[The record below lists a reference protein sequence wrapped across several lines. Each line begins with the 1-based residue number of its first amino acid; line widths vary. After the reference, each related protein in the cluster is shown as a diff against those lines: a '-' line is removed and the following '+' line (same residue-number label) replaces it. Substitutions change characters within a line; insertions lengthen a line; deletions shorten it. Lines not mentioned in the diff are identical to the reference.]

1 VSRPAAGSGQLGWSS
16 PPLLLPHPQ
25 HLADFATAMGRK
37 PLAGLRPR
45 RPSRPSAD
53 QTETAAAAEDKSAKT
68 PKKES
73 KEQGAHN
80 GNLSQPN
87 RLKQRS
93 RWRHIERKLGELR
106 GQSKAGE
113 VLAVED
119 HQDSGLDDSG
129 PFSSGGDSL
138 SGTTRSR
145 SVSTGGGRSEDR
157 ESAGEEDEQKLFQK
171 VSFEEQVVYRDSGGQ
186 EDQCEDV
193 SDEPEHEVSLF
204 DLLQPDIDPEVL
216 KHFGEPLND
225 LDVEYLSLDPSR
237 TEALSDVSAAGLP
250 EPVASLPEV
259 SLDEAVEEIITKIK
273 SRSLLA
279 DRIVE
284 MEETASARGAT
295 VDFAAFNWK
304 PDVVFFQFGRQEE
317 GGGQGSG
324 PAAGLPPGRVFTFEK
339 ATPPASP
346 AKKRSVQKPG
356 RGKNG
361 DQAHGIQQN

>member
-1 VSRPAAGSGQLGWSS
+1 
-16 PPLLLPHPQ
+16 
-25 HLADFATAMGRK
+25 MGRK

-53 QTETAAAAEDKSAKT
+53 QAETAAAAEDKSAKT

-73 KEQGAHN
+73 KETGAHT
-80 GNLSQPN
+80 GNRYQPN

-93 RWRHIERKLGELR
+93 RWRQIEGKLGELR
-106 GQSKAGE
+106 GQLKAGE
-113 VLAVED
+113 VVAGED

-171 VSFEEQVVYRDSGGQ
+171 VSFEDQVVYRDSGGQ

-193 SDEPEHEVSLF
+193 SDEVGFF
-204 DLLQPDIDPEVL
+204 DLHQPDIDPEVL

-225 LDVEYLSLDPSR
+225 LEVEYLSLDPFR
-237 TEALSDVSAAGLP
+237 TEALSDVSAAGLS
-250 EPVASLPEV
+250 EAVASLPEV

-279 DRIVE
+279 DRLVE
-284 MEETASARGAT
+284 TEVTASARGAT

-324 PAAGLPPGRVFTFEK
+324 PAAGLPPGQVFTFEK

-361 DQAHGIQQN
+361 PKYRYVKRNKIHRT